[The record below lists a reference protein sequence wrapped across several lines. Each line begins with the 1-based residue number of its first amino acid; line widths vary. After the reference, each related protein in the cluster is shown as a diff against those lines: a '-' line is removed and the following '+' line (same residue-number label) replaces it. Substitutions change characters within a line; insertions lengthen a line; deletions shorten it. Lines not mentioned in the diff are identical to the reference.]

1 MELIMA
7 KSLLLVDDSATMR
20 KIILRTLRMAGLDID
35 SFEEAGDGNEAIEK
49 LKEKTVDIIL
59 CDINMP
65 GMGGLEMVKEVRK
78 MESCANTKIIMI
90 STESAEEL
98 IEGVLADGAN
108 GYVTKPFTPES
119 IQENLAP
126 FMN

>member
-1 MELIMA
+1 MA

-35 SFEEAGDGNEAIEK
+35 NFEEAGDGNEALEK
-49 LKEKTVDIIL
+49 LNAQPADIML

-65 GMGGLEMVKEVRK
+65 GMGGLELVKKVRE
-78 MESCANTKIIMI
+78 MDSCNDTKIVMI
-90 STESAEEL
+90 STESSDDL
-98 IEGVLADGAN
+98 IESVMADGAN

-119 IQENLAP
+119 IQKALSP
-126 FMN
+126 LM

>member
-1 MELIMA
+1 MA

-20 KIILRTLRMAGLDID
+20 KIILRTLRMADLDVD
-35 SFEEAGDGNEAIEK
+35 SFEEAGDGNEALEK
-49 LKEKTVDIIL
+49 LKEKPVDIIL

-65 GMGGLEMVKEVRK
+65 GMDGLEMVKEVRK
-78 MESCANTKIIMI
+78 MDSCADTKIIMI

-119 IQENLAP
+119 IQESLAP